1 MLGEKAMVGSQGRQG
16 RQIALAAGF
25 SLLVA
30 ITFGIAHEFEHEA
43 AHLAE
48 DCAVCTTVRA
58 PLVTAASSAPLGP
71 VVVSSAVALMPRSEN
86 PSLVSHSV
94 RTIRGP
100 PPA

>member
-1 MLGEKAMVGSQGRQG
+1 MFGRQGRQG

-25 SLLVA
+25 SLFVA
-30 ITFGIAHEFEHEA
+30 ITFGIAHEFEHEV

-58 PLVTAASSAPLGP
+58 PLVTAATSAPLAP
-71 VVVSSAVALMPRSEN
+71 VVVSSAIVLMPCLEN
-86 PSLVSHSV
+86 APLVARSV

-100 PPA
+100 PLA